1 MGWAAISAGP
11 KEQAAG
17 AAGQAGADASMAH
30 RARSV
35 LAIRPF
41 RRLWGVTYLCSV
53 GDWLS
58 LLALTGLA
66 TKFIED
72 YKAQSFAFAG
82 VVLTQLLPGLL
93 FAPLGGIFA
102 DRFDRRKIMV
112 MADVARCALFV
123 SIAVVG
129 SPLWLFLGNFLIGC
143 CALLWIPSKD
153 AAVPNLLRRPDQ
165 VETANQLGMV
175 MTYGIAVIS
184 GAGLYALITGISS
197 NLNLQPDPDGIGI
210 AKIILMINGLLY
222 LTSAIIVATRI
233 PELSHRAAGPT
244 RRPVADEEDKPGFMA
259 MVKDAAH
266 FVRTTPLV
274 RGLLVGMIG
283 AFAAAGAMVGSA
295 QLYANSLRGGES
307 AFGLLF
313 VALFIGLATGMTGA
327 PKLARRLPHNRLFG
341 IAIVFAGLV
350 LLVVALSPHLAVS
363 LVAAAMLGAGAGA
376 AFLTG
381 VTIIGTQV
389 EDAIRGRINA
399 IYQSLMKII
408 LAVAMAATPVLVG
421 LVRPHTVTLL
431 GREMVID
438 GTRPVLLG
446 AGMIAALVGVV
457 AYRQMDDRRS
467 ETILADLLA
476 AIRRKPRRAANGLL
490 IAVEGASGLDT
501 AAQARLLA
509 EWLRR
514 ADRREVL
521 LASDPALDDARL
533 RAVLAGAQIS
543 SARARALVAAA
554 VRADLVERE
563 IRPALDRGA
572 LVIMERFVDSPLAHL
587 SAAANLDQAELEG
600 LADWATSRLRPDLT
614 VLLDR
619 DPSTLPPSA
628 PSAEHHWHV
637 KSVLTDM
644 AAADPDR
651 YIVVD
656 GDGATDDVT
665 ERVRTAVRA
674 ALVGREL
681 PELVPDPEPVPA
693 EAG

>member
-1 MGWAAISAGP
+1 
-11 KEQAAG
+11 
-17 AAGQAGADASMAH
+17 MAH
-30 RARSV
+30 RVRSV
-35 LAIRPF
+35 LSIRPF
-41 RRLWGVTYLCSV
+41 RRLWGVTYLCSM

-66 TKFIED
+66 TTFLDD
-72 YKAQSFAFAG
+72 YRAQSFAFAG

-102 DRFDRRKIMV
+102 DRFDRRKVMV
-112 MADVARCALFV
+112 VADILRCALFV

-129 SPLWLFLGNFLIGC
+129 STLWLFLGNFLIGC

-175 MTYGIAVIS
+175 MTYGISVIS
-184 GAGLYALITGISS
+184 GAGLYALITGASS
-197 NLNLQPDPDGIGI
+197 TFDVDPSGFGI
-210 AKIILMINGLLY
+210 AKIILLVNGALY
-222 LTSAIIVATRI
+222 LSSAIIVATRI
-233 PELSHRAAGPT
+233 PELS
-244 RRPVADEEDKPGFMA
+244 RRVVDTSKPETAEKPGFGA

-274 RGLLVGMIG
+274 RGLLIGMIG
-283 AFAAAGAMVGSA
+283 AFAAAGALVGSA

-307 AFGLLF
+307 AFGWLF
-313 VALFIGLATGMTGA
+313 VALFIGLATGMAGS
-327 PKLARRLPHNRLFG
+327 PKLARTLPHNRLFG
-341 IAIVFAGLV
+341 VAIVFAGLV
-350 LLVVALSPHLAVS
+350 LSAIAMAPHLSVALIAV
-363 LVAAAMLGAGAGA
+363 AMLGAGAGA

-408 LAVAMAATPVLVG
+408 LAGAMAATPVLVG
-421 LVRPHTVTLL
+421 LVSPRTVTLF

-446 AGMIAALVGVV
+446 AGLIAALVGVV

-467 ETILADLLA
+467 EKILTDLLA
-476 AIRRKPRRAANGLL
+476 TIRRKTRRSTGLL
-490 IAVEGASGLDT
+490 IAVEGSAGLDT
-501 AAQARLLA
+501 STQAGLLA
-509 EWLRR
+509 DWLGKP
-514 ADRREVL
+514 ARREVL
-521 LASDPALDDARL
+521 LATDPALNDGRL
-533 RAVLAGAQIS
+533 RAVLSGAQLT
-543 SARARALVAAA
+543 SARAHALVAAA

-572 LVIMERFVDSPLAHL
+572 LVVMERFVDSPLAYL
-587 SAAANLDQAELEG
+587 STTAGLDAAELEG

-619 DPSTLPPSA
+619 DPGTLPRSPST
-628 PSAEHHWHV
+628 EHHWHV
-637 KSVLTDM
+637 QSVLTDM

-656 GDGATDDVT
+656 GDGTADEVA
-665 ERVRTAVRA
+665 ERVQTAVRS
-674 ALVGREL
+674 ALADRRL
-681 PELVPDPEPVPA
+681 ADLAPVSGLNPV
-693 EAG
+693 ETG